1 MKGMQGVVVFF
12 HLMFINNN
20 MPMEVA
26 TDAVFVKFELSLHL
40 D

>member
-26 TDAVFVKFELSLHL
+26 TGAVFVKFELSLHL